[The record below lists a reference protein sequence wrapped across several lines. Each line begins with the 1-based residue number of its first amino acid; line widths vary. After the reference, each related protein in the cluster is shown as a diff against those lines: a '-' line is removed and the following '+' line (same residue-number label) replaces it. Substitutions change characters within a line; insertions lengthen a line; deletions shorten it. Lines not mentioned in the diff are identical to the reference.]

1 MAINY
6 LRMQRTATRL
16 LTENGAEYSVT
27 RTTPPQMVNGI
38 EIPGSKLVFAAVGVK
53 AEYTPHEIDGTVIL
67 TGDIRLTFKA
77 EPEIKAGDVVDID
90 SAKWRVIQPNPVK
103 PATLVL
109 CYRAQLRRVNG

>member
-6 LRMQRTATRL
+6 LRMQKTATRL
-16 LTENGAEYSVT
+16 LTENGTEYSVT

-38 EIPGSKLVFAAVGVK
+38 EIPGNKSTFVAVGVK
-53 AEYTPHEIDGTVIL
+53 AEYSPREIDGTVIL

-77 EPEIKAGDVVDID
+77 EPEIKIGDVVDID
-90 SAKWRVIQPNPVK
+90 GAKWRVVQPNPVK

-109 CYRAQLRRVNG
+109 CHKAQLRRMNG